1 MEGRGK
7 TLLRGAGQ
15 VRRLQM
21 VRVHTI
27 TASLRGL
34 GTLILAVCVLWDVSP
49 ARAAIDVSRDL
60 AAVQRYL
67 DDWQIDD
74 AAKIAAELN
83 AALPDVPPVQAVV
96 GAVKFHQGDYE
107 GALRLMRRAAEGGV
121 VSPLLPLA
129 ESTWEETRG
138 FVSQESEHFVVRTPS
153 GKDELLSD
161 IALWALEKAYDEVS
175 AAFDYQPQHKIPV
188 DILHDAKGLAEVS
201 SLTVQEI
208 QTSGT
213 IALCKYNRLMV
224 TSPKALARG
233 YSWLDTLSHEF
244 VHLVI
249 SEKSANTVPIWLHEG
264 LAKYSESL
272 WRGQP
277 GLAMDASSENLL
289 ADAVQKNK
297 LITFEQMHPSMAK
310 LPSQQDTALAFAEV
324 FTVIE
329 YMHRTYREKNA
340 SAFSS
345 TNALLK
351 QLRTGKEMDAA
362 LDAAVGTDLSG
373 LQKGWMRYLKRRQF
387 RLQPGAKPK
396 RLKFV
401 ANARRGTS
409 NTDENEE
416 DAALEEAQ
424 GKKGRRFVR
433 LGNLLR
439 RRGRVRAAALEYEK
453 AVSRIPYVL
462 PSLMNRLAG
471 IQLELGE
478 VEKAKSYLD
487 KTVVAA
493 PDDPQTHILLGRIA
507 LREERFQEARGHYE
521 RATWENPFNPE
532 IHAALYRV
540 GERME
545 DAKLRT
551 TAKRALGLISG
562 HAQANPAGD
571 APWRLTKE
579 EPFGALSVDSSPWG
593 EVFID
598 GLSTGMTTPLVDLRI
613 RPGAYQVRV
622 EDQSA
627 GVLATE
633 KIEVRENQG
642 ARINLDLKKLT
653 PTEREKL
660 YALEN
665 PLQEIAEREVPTD
678 GDRGTD
684 SGPTAE

>member
-1 MEGRGK
+1 M
-7 TLLRGAGQ
+7 
-15 VRRLQM
+15 RRLQM
-21 VRVHTI
+21 ERAHNEMGG
-27 TASLRGL
+27 LRILCAIGL
-34 GTLILAVCVLWDVSP
+34 ALCAWLSVSP

-67 DDWQIDD
+67 DNWEIDE
-74 AAKIAAELN
+74 AAKVAAELN

-129 ESTWEETRG
+129 ESTWEETKG
-138 FVSQESEHFVVRTPS
+138 FIARESEHFVVRTPP
-153 GKDELLSD
+153 GKDELLAD
-161 IALWALEKAYDEVS
+161 IALWALEKSYEEVS
-175 AAFDYQPQHKIPV
+175 TAFDYRPQHKIPV

-201 SLTVQEI
+201 SLTVDEI

-289 ADAVQKNK
+289 ADAVKKNK

-329 YMHRTYREKNA
+329 YMHRTYREKDS

-345 TNALLK
+345 TNALLR

-362 LDAAVGTDLSG
+362 LDAAVGTDLRG

-409 NTDENEE
+409 NSDENEE

-453 AVSRIPYVL
+453 AVARIPYVL
-462 PSLMNRLAG
+462 PTLMNRLAG
-471 IQLELGE
+471 IQLELGA
-478 VEKAKSYLD
+478 VDKAKSYLD

-507 LREERFQEARGHYE
+507 LREERFEDARRHYE

-540 GERME
+540 GERTD
-545 DAKLRT
+545 DAKLRAS
-551 TAKRALGLISG
+551 AKRALGLISG
-562 HAQANPAGD
+562 HAKANPDGD
-571 APWRLTKE
+571 APWRLSKDE
-579 EPFGALSVDSSPWG
+579 SFGALSVDASPWG

-598 GLSTGMTTPLVDLRI
+598 GMSTGMTTPLVDLRI
-613 RPGAYQVRV
+613 RPGVYQVRV
-622 EDQSA
+622 EDQSE
-627 GVLATE
+627 GLLATE
-633 KIEVRENQG
+633 RVEISENEG
-642 ARINLDLKKLT
+642 ARVNLALERLS
-653 PTEREKL
+653 PQAREKL
-660 YALEN
+660 YSLEN
-665 PLQEIAEREVPTD
+665 PIRELA
-678 GDRGTD
+678 DRPDPKDAGTAAD
-684 SGPTAE
+684 SGQSDE

>member
-1 MEGRGK
+1 M
-7 TLLRGAGQ
+7 
-15 VRRLQM
+15 
-21 VRVHTI
+21 
-27 TASLRGL
+27 
-34 GTLILAVCVLWDVSP
+34 
-49 ARAAIDVSRDL
+49 
-60 AAVQRYL
+60 
-67 DDWQIDD
+67 
-74 AAKIAAELN
+74 
-83 AALPDVPPVQAVV
+83 
-96 GAVKFHQGDYE
+96 
-107 GALRLMRRAAEGGV
+107 
-121 VSPLLPLA
+121 
-129 ESTWEETRG
+129 
-138 FVSQESEHFVVRTPS
+138 
-153 GKDELLSD
+153 
-161 IALWALEKAYDEVS
+161 
-175 AAFDYQPQHKIPV
+175 
-188 DILHDAKGLAEVS
+188 
-201 SLTVQEI
+201 
-208 QTSGT
+208 
-213 IALCKYNRLMV
+213 
-224 TSPKALARG
+224 
-233 YSWLDTLSHEF
+233 
-244 VHLVI
+244 
-249 SEKSANTVPIWLHEG
+249 
-264 LAKYSESL
+264 
-272 WRGQP
+272 
-277 GLAMDASSENLL
+277 
-289 ADAVQKNK
+289 
-297 LITFEQMHPSMAK
+297 
-310 LPSQQDTALAFAEV
+310 
-324 FTVIE
+324 
-329 YMHRTYREKNA
+329 
-340 SAFSS
+340 
-345 TNALLK
+345 
-351 QLRTGKEMDAA
+351 
-362 LDAAVGTDLSG
+362 
-373 LQKGWMRYLKRRQF
+373 
-387 RLQPGAKPK
+387 
-396 RLKFV
+396 
-401 ANARRGTS
+401 
-409 NTDENEE
+409 
-416 DAALEEAQ
+416 
-424 GKKGRRFVR
+424 
-433 LGNLLR
+433 
-439 RRGRVRAAALEYEK
+439 
-453 AVSRIPYVL
+453 
-462 PSLMNRLAG
+462 
-471 IQLELGE
+471 
-478 VEKAKSYLD
+478 EKAKSYLD

>member
-1 MEGRGK
+1 MKRSHAKPRLKSARGTPAK
-7 TLLRGAGQ
+7 GCVGLFLVVFVQASAGQ
-15 VRRLQM
+15 
-21 VRVHTI
+21 
-27 TASLRGL
+27 
-34 GTLILAVCVLWDVSP
+34 
-49 ARAAIDVSRDL
+49 AAIDVSRDL
-60 AAVQRYL
+60 AAVQRQL
-67 DDWQIDD
+67 DDWQLDE
-74 AAKIAAELN
+74 AAKIATDLN

-107 GALRLMRRAAEGGV
+107 GALRLLRRAAEGGV
-121 VSPLLPLA
+121 VSPLLGLA

-138 FVSQESEHFVVRTPS
+138 FVSKESAHFVVRTPP
-153 GKDELLSD
+153 GKDELLAD

-175 AAFDYQPQHKIPV
+175 TAFDYRPQHKIPV
-188 DILHDAKGLAEVS
+188 DILHDAKGLAQVS
-201 SLTVQEI
+201 SLTVKEI

-289 ADAVQKNK
+289 AEAVTSNK

-310 LPSQQDTALAFAEV
+310 LPSQKDTALAFAEV

-329 YMHRTYREKNA
+329 YMHQTYRQGEG
-340 SAFSS
+340 SAYSS
-345 TNALLK
+345 TNALLS

-362 LDAAVGTDLSG
+362 LDAAIGTDLNG
-373 LQKGWMRYLKRRQF
+373 MQAGWTRYLKKRRF
-387 RLQPGAKPK
+387 RLQPGATPK

-401 ANARRGTS
+401 ANARRGTVDH
-409 NTDENEE
+409 DESEE

-433 LGNLLR
+433 LGNMLR
-439 RRGRVRAAALEYEK
+439 RRGRLRPAALEYEK
-453 AVSRIPYVL
+453 AVSEIPYVM
-462 PSLMNRLAG
+462 PTLMNRLAG
-471 IQLELGE
+471 IQLELGAMD
-478 VEKAKSYLD
+478 KAKAYLE
-487 KTVVAA
+487 KSVVAA

-507 LREERFQEARGHYE
+507 FREERDAEARVHYE

-532 IHAALYRV
+532 IHTALYRI
-540 GERME
+540 GERVGDE
-545 DAKLRT
+545 RLRT
-551 TAKRALGLISG
+551 AAERALRLISG
-562 HAQANPAGD
+562 HAKANPGGD
-571 APWRLTKE
+571 APWQLSKE
-579 EPFGALSVDSSPWG
+579 STYGALSVDASPWG

-598 GLSTGMTTPLVDLRI
+598 GAPTGMTTPLVDLRI
-613 RPGAYQVRV
+613 RPGTYRIRV
-622 EDQSA
+622 EDRSTGQ
-627 GVLATE
+627 LATTQVQVAENESSRIRVRLE
-633 KIEVRENQG
+633 KLS
-642 ARINLDLKKLT
+642 AD
-653 PTEREKL
+653 EREAI

-665 PLQEIAEREVPTD
+665 PLVAIPKAPSVDEEIASRDAGAQPE
-678 GDRGTD
+678 
-684 SGPTAE
+684 